1 MMESHSFKPA
11 WWARHAHLQ
20 TILPVLM
27 PFTAPNYTR
36 ERWDTPEVDNI
47 CDFID
52 LDWVNLESAGNPQ
65 QKIFILFHG
74 LEGSSQSSYSKAL
87 MRLAQARG
95 WTGVVVHWRSC
106 SGQMNRGRVMYH
118 SGFSSEIDWVV
129 KRIAE
134 RFPGS
139 VRHIAGVSLGGNALL
154 KWLGESGTDACGLVA
169 SAASICAPHDL
180 KAGAVA
186 LESGFNQRVYMRSF
200 LSTLKQKAL
209 AKLAQFPDL
218 PITVA
223 QIHSA
228 RNFFHVDE
236 YFTAPLHG
244 FKNAEDYWQK
254 SSSKQYMRG
263 IDVPTLIL
271 NTANDPIVPKHSL
284 ARADQVS
291 PSVQLC
297 YTEDGGHV
305 GFVTAR
311 QAGAMGD
318 EMAHFGWMPERVLNF
333 FENR

>member
-1 MMESHSFKPA
+1 
-11 WWARHAHLQ
+11 
-20 TILPVLM
+20 
-27 PFTAPNYTR
+27 
-36 ERWDTPEVDNI
+36 
-47 CDFID
+47 
-52 LDWVNLESAGNPQ
+52 
-65 QKIFILFHG
+65 
-74 LEGSSQSSYSKAL
+74 
-87 MRLAQARG
+87 
-95 WTGVVVHWRSC
+95 
-106 SGQMNRGRVMYH
+106 MNRGRVMYH

-129 KRIAE
+129 KRIAQ
-134 RFPGS
+134 RFPDS
-139 VRHIAGVSLGGNALL
+139 VRYIAGVSLGGNALL
-154 KWLGESGTDACGLVA
+154 KWLGESGVDARGLVA

-180 KAGAVA
+180 QAGAVA

-218 PITVA
+218 PITA
-223 QIHSA
+223 EQIHSA

-254 SSSKQYMRG
+254 SSSKQYLRD
-263 IDVPTLIL
+263 IAVPTLIL

-284 ARADQVS
+284 ARADEVS
-291 PSVQLC
+291 PLVQLC

-311 QAGAMGD
+311 QAGAIGD